1 MKRPR
6 LRAYLGLGLLA
17 AGLCGLA
24 LSGDLIVH
32 IERFVAF
39 YGLSLAGFALLATA
53 AATLPLRGALVAAVI
68 LRVIFLPGTPSL
80 TDDFYRYQWDGRV
93 QQAVINPYRYA
104 PSDPRLDRVDYTD
117 RDRVNHPRLR
127 TVYPP
132 LTEATFFG
140 VAAAGGGVLAFK
152 LLFGAFDLLTAAA
165 VWWLADA
172 PRRRQ
177 ATVLYL
183 LCPAVIVQTWGAA
196 HLEIVAVSLVVL
208 AAAALLRGRDW
219 QAGVLLGLAAAF
231 KLTPVALLAPA
242 LLGGRAQPVRFLAG
256 FIPALGV
263 PYAPYLL
270 SGGAFGSLFES
281 GAGWTGGALL
291 FALLAKIVAPEVARF
306 LCLAVFLA
314 GAVWIARSLRGRV
327 RTAPAFAWTLTLLIV
342 CLPVVHAWYWLM
354 PLTLGLAAW
363 LWLPV
368 AIGLAA
374 PFPEALIGRWPVQA
388 PPWRHLGAMAAWRR
402 FSAAGT
408 WRRLPALGP
417 RRRLEQRAG
426 AEVAAT
432 GAVPHTGRTMGR
444 RERR

>member
-24 LSGDLIVH
+24 ASGDLILH

-53 AATLPLRGALVAAVI
+53 AATLPLRGALVAALV

-93 QQAVINPYRYA
+93 QQAGVNPYRYA
-104 PSDPRLDRVDYTD
+104 PNDPRLDRVVYAD
-117 RDRVNHPRLR
+117 RDRVNHPRLK

-132 LTEATFFG
+132 LAETTFYG
-140 VAAAGGGVLAFK
+140 VATAGGGVLALK

-172 PRRRQ
+172 KRRRQ

-231 KLTPVALLAPA
+231 KVTPAALLVPA
-242 LLGGRAQPVRFLAG
+242 LVGGRAKPARFLAG
-256 FIPALGV
+256 FVPALVV
-263 PYAPYLL
+263 PYVPYLL
-270 SGGAFGSLFES
+270 SGGAFGALFES
-281 GAGWTGGALL
+281 GTGWTGTALL
-291 FALLAKIVAPEVARF
+291 FSLLKAVVDPEVASF
-306 LCLAVFLA
+306 LCAAVFLF
-314 GAVWIARSLRGRV
+314 GAVWIARSLRGRA
-327 RTAPAFAWTLTLLIV
+327 RTAPAFAWTLTLLV
-342 CLPVVHAWYWLM
+342 MCLPVVHAWYWLA
-354 PLTLGLAAW
+354 PLALGLAAGV
-363 LWLPV
+363 WLPV
-368 AIGLAA
+368 VIGLVA
-374 PFPEALIGRWPVQA
+374 PFPEALVGRWPV
-388 PPWRHLGAMAAWRR
+388 RSLGVVAV
-402 FSAAGT
+402 
-408 WRRLPALGP
+408 WRRLE
-417 RRRLEQRAG
+417 RRTDT
-426 AEVAAT
+426 EVVTT
-432 GAVPHTGRTMGR
+432 GAVPHTGHTMGR

>member
-24 LSGDLIVH
+24 LSGDLILH

-53 AATLPLRGALVAAVI
+53 AATLTLRGALVAAVV

-80 TDDFYRYQWDGRV
+80 TDDFYRYQWDGHV
-93 QQAVINPYRYA
+93 QQAGINPYRY
-104 PSDPRLDRVDYTD
+104 PPNDPRLDRIGYAD
-117 RDRVNHPRLR
+117 RALVNHPRVR

-132 LTEATFFG
+132 LAEATFFG

-172 PRRRQ
+172 KRRRQ

-231 KLTPVALLAPA
+231 KVTPAALLVPA
-242 LLGGRAQPVRFLAG
+242 LLGVRAQPARFLAG
-256 FIPALGV
+256 FIPALVV
-263 PYAPYLL
+263 PYVPYLL
-270 SGGAFGSLFES
+270 SGGAFGALFES
-281 GAGWTGGALL
+281 GTGWTGGALL
-291 FALLAKIVAPEVARF
+291 FALLAEIVDPEVARI
-306 LCLAVFLA
+306 LCAAVFLF
-314 GAVWIARSLRGRV
+314 GAVWVARSLRGRA
-327 RTAPAFAWTLTLLIV
+327 RTAPAFAWTLTLLV
-342 CLPVVHAWYWLM
+342 MCLPVVHAWYWLA
-354 PLTLGLAAW
+354 PLTLGLAAG

-368 AIGLAA
+368 VIGLFA
-374 PFPEALIGRWPVQA
+374 PFPEALVGRWPVRA
-388 PPWRHLGAMAAWRR
+388 PPWRQLGAVAVWRR
-402 FSAAGT
+402 PD
-408 WRRLPALGP
+408 RRT
-417 RRRLEQRAG
+417 G
-426 AEVAAT
+426 AQVAAAD
-432 GAVPHTGRTMGR
+432 AVTHTGHTMGR
-444 RERR
+444 KERR

>member
-6 LRAYLGLGLLA
+6 LRACLGLGLLA

-24 LSGDLIVH
+24 LSGDLILH

-39 YGLSLAGFALLATA
+39 YGVSLAGFALLATA
-53 AATLPLRGALVAAVI
+53 ATSLPLRGALVAAVV
-68 LRVIFLPGTPSL
+68 LRIVFLPGTPSL

-93 QQAVINPYRYA
+93 QQAGINPYRYA
-104 PSDPRLDRVDYTD
+104 PVDPRLDRVGYVD
-117 RDRVNHPRLR
+117 RALVNHPQVR

-132 LTEATFFG
+132 LAEATFFG
-140 VAAAGGGVLAFK
+140 VAATGGGVLAFK
-152 LLFGAFDLLTAAA
+152 LLFGAFDVLTAAA

-172 PRRRQ
+172 KRRRQ

-196 HLEIVAVSLVVL
+196 HLEIVAVSLIVL
-208 AAAALLRGRDW
+208 TAAALLRGRDW
-219 QAGVLLGLAAAF
+219 QAGVLLGLATAF
-231 KLTPVALLAPA
+231 KLTPAALLVPA
-242 LLGGRAQPVRFLAG
+242 LLGGRARTARFLAG
-256 FIPALGV
+256 FLPALV
-263 PYAPYLL
+263 LPYVPYLL

-281 GAGWTGGALL
+281 GTGWTGGALL
-291 FALLAKIVAPEVARF
+291 FALLAKIVDPEVARL

-314 GAVWIARSLRGRV
+314 GAVWIARSLRGRA

>member
-39 YGLSLAGFALLATA
+39 YGVSLAGFALLATA
-53 AATLPLRGALVAAVI
+53 ATSLPLRGALVAAVV

-93 QQAVINPYRYA
+93 QQAGINPYRYA
-104 PSDPRLDRVDYTD
+104 PVDPRLDRVGYVD
-117 RDRVNHPRLR
+117 RALVNHPQVR

-132 LTEATFFG
+132 LAEATFFG
-140 VAAAGGGVLAFK
+140 VAATGGGIVAFK
-152 LLFGAFDLLTAAA
+152 LLFGAFDVLTAAA

-172 PRRRQ
+172 KRRRQ

-196 HLEIVAVSLVVL
+196 HLEIMAVSLVVL

-219 QAGVLLGLAAAF
+219 QAGVLLGLATAF
-231 KLTPVALLAPA
+231 KLTPAALLVPA
-242 LLGGRAQPVRFLAG
+242 LLGGRARTARFLAG
-256 FIPALGV
+256 FLPALV
-263 PYAPYLL
+263 LPYVPYLL

-281 GAGWTGGALL
+281 GTGWTGGALL
-291 FALLAKIVAPEVARF
+291 FALLAKIVDPEVARL

-314 GAVWIARSLRGRV
+314 GAVWIARSLRGRA
-327 RTAPAFAWTLTLLIV
+327 RTAPAFAWTLTLLVV
-342 CLPVVHAWYWLM
+342 CLPVVHAWYWLA
-354 PLTLGLAAW
+354 PLALGLAAGI
-363 LWLPV
+363 WLPV
-368 AIGLAA
+368 VIGLVA
-374 PFPEALIGRWPVQA
+374 PFPEALVGRWPVQA
-388 PPWRHLGAMAAWRR
+388 PPWRQLGAVAVWHRWVER
-402 FSAAGT
+402 
-408 WRRLPALGP
+408 
-417 RRRLEQRAG
+417 RAG

-432 GAVPHTGRTMGR
+432 GAVPHTWRTMGR
-444 RERR
+444 RGRR

>member
-6 LRAYLGLGLLA
+6 LRAYLGLGLLV

-24 LSGDLIVH
+24 LSGDLILH

-53 AATLPLRGALVAAVI
+53 TATLPLRGALVAAVL

-93 QQAVINPYRYA
+93 QQAGINPYRYA
-104 PSDPRLDRVDYTD
+104 PNDPRLDGVAYVD
-117 RDRVNHPRLR
+117 RDRVNHPKVR

-132 LTEATFFG
+132 LAEATLLG
-140 VAAAGGGVLAFK
+140 VATAGGGVLAFK

-172 PRRRQ
+172 KRRRQ

-183 LCPAVIVQTWGAA
+183 LCPAVIVQTWEAA
-196 HLEIVAVSLVVL
+196 HLEVVAGGFVVL

-219 QAGVLLGLAAAF
+219 WAGVLLGLAAAF
-231 KLTPVALLAPA
+231 KVTPAALLVPA
-242 LLGGRAQPVRFLAG
+242 LLGGRAKPSRFLAG
-256 FIPALGV
+256 FIPALVV

-281 GAGWTGGALL
+281 GADWTGGALL
-291 FALLAKIVAPEVARF
+291 FRLLAEIVDLEAARI
-306 LCLAVFLA
+306 LCAAVFLF
-314 GAVWIARSLRGRV
+314 GAVWIALSLQGRA

-342 CLPVVHAWYWLM
+342 CLPVVHAWYWLA
-354 PLTLGLAAW
+354 PLALGLAAGT
-363 LWLPV
+363 WLPV
-368 AIGLAA
+368 VIGLVA
-374 PFPEALIGRWPVQA
+374 PLPEALVGRWPAQA
-388 PPWRHLGAMAAWRR
+388 PPWRQVGALAAWRQLD
-402 FSAAGT
+402 
-408 WRRLPALGP
+408 RRARSG
-417 RRRLEQRAG
+417 
-426 AEVAAT
+426 VAAAC
-432 GAVPHTGRTMGR
+432 AVPHTGHTMRR

>member
-24 LSGDLIVH
+24 LSGDLILH

-39 YGLSLAGFALLATA
+39 YGVSLAGFALLATA
-53 AATLPLRGALVAAVI
+53 AATLPLRGALVAAVV
-68 LRVIFLPGTPSL
+68 LRIIFLPGTPSL
-80 TDDFYRYQWDGRV
+80 TDDFHRYQWDGRV
-93 QQAVINPYRYA
+93 QQAGINPYRYA
-104 PSDPRLDRVDYTD
+104 PNDPRLDRVGYAD
-117 RDRVNHPRLR
+117 RALVNHPQVR

-132 LTEATFFG
+132 LAEATFFG

-172 PRRRQ
+172 KRRRQ

-208 AAAALLRGRDW
+208 ATAALLRRRDW
-219 QAGVLLGLAAAF
+219 QAGVNLKA
-231 KLTPVALLAPA
+231 A
-242 LLGGRAQPVRFLAG
+242 LLGGRAKPARFLAG
-256 FIPALGV
+256 FIPALVV

-281 GAGWTGGALL
+281 GTGWTGGALL
-291 FALLAKIVAPEVARF
+291 FRLLAEIVEPKVARI
-306 LCLAVFLA
+306 LCAAVLLF
-314 GAVWIARSLRGRV
+314 GAVWIARSLRGRA
-327 RTAPAFAWTLTLLIV
+327 RTAPAFAWTLTLLVV
-342 CLPVVHAWYWLM
+342 CLPVVHAWYWLA
-354 PLTLGLAAW
+354 PLALGLAAGI
-363 LWLPV
+363 WLPV
-368 AIGLAA
+368 VIGLVA
-374 PFPEALIGRWPVQA
+374 PFPEALAGRWPAQA
-388 PPWRHLGAMAAWRR
+388 PPGRQLGAVAVWCR

-408 WRRLPALGP
+408 WRRLPALSP
-417 RRRLEQRAG
+417 CRRLERRAG

-432 GAVPHTGRTMGR
+432 GAVPHTGPVSYTHL
-444 RERR
+444 

>member
-6 LRAYLGLGLLA
+6 LRAYLGLGLLV

-24 LSGDLIVH
+24 LSGDLILH

-53 AATLPLRGALVAAVI
+53 TATLPLRGALVAAVL

-93 QQAVINPYRYA
+93 QQAGINPYRYA
-104 PSDPRLDRVDYTD
+104 PNDPRLDGVAYVD
-117 RDRVNHPRLR
+117 RDRVNHPKVR

-132 LTEATFFG
+132 LAEATLLG
-140 VAAAGGGVLAFK
+140 VATAGGGVLALK

-172 PRRRQ
+172 KRRRQ

-196 HLEIVAVSLVVL
+196 HLEIVAGGLVVL

-219 QAGVLLGLAAAF
+219 WAGVLLGLAAAF
-231 KLTPVALLAPA
+231 KVTPAALLVPA
-242 LLGGRAQPVRFLAG
+242 LLGGRAKPSRFLAG
-256 FIPALGV
+256 FIPALVV

-281 GAGWTGGALL
+281 GADWTGGALL
-291 FALLAKIVAPEVARF
+291 FRLLAEIVDLEAARI
-306 LCLAVFLA
+306 LCAAVFLF
-314 GAVWIARSLRGRV
+314 GAVWIALSLQGRA

-342 CLPVVHAWYWLM
+342 CLPVVHAWYWLA
-354 PLTLGLAAW
+354 PLALGLAAGT
-363 LWLPV
+363 WLPV
-368 AIGLAA
+368 VIGLVA
-374 PFPEALIGRWPVQA
+374 PLPEALVGRWPAQA
-388 PPWRHLGAMAAWRR
+388 PPWRQVGALAAWRQLD
-402 FSAAGT
+402 
-408 WRRLPALGP
+408 RRARSG
-417 RRRLEQRAG
+417 
-426 AEVAAT
+426 VAAAC
-432 GAVPHTGRTMGR
+432 AVPHTGHTMRR

>member
-24 LSGDLIVH
+24 LSGDLILH

-39 YGLSLAGFALLATA
+39 YGLSLAGFGLVATA
-53 AATLPLRGALVAAVI
+53 ATTLPLRGAFVAAVI
-68 LRVIFLPGTPSL
+68 LRVIFLPGVPSL

-93 QQAVINPYRYA
+93 QQAGIDPYRYA
-104 PSDPRLDRVDYTD
+104 PNDARLDRVGYAD
-117 RDRVNHPRLR
+117 RALVNHPRLR

-132 LTEATFFG
+132 LAEATFYG
-140 VAAAGGGVLAFK
+140 VASAGGGVLAFK

-172 PRRRQ
+172 KRRRQ

-219 QAGVLLGLAAAF
+219 QAGLLLGLAAAF
-231 KLTPVALLAPA
+231 KVTPAALLVPA
-242 LLGGRAQPVRFLAG
+242 LLGGRAKPARLLAG
-256 FIPALGV
+256 FIPALV
-263 PYAPYLL
+263 LPYVPYLL

-281 GAGWTGGALL
+281 GAGWTGTALL
-291 FALLAKIVAPEVARF
+291 FSLLTEIVDPHIARL
-306 LCLAVFLA
+306 LCAAVFLF
-314 GAVWIARSLRGRV
+314 GAVWIARSLRGRA
-327 RTAPAFAWTLTLLIV
+327 RTAPAFAWTLTLLVV
-342 CLPVVHAWYWLM
+342 CLPVVHAWYWLA
-354 PLTLGLAAW
+354 PLALGLAAGI
-363 LWLPV
+363 WLPV
-368 AIGLAA
+368 VLGLAA
-374 PFPEALIGRWPVQA
+374 PFPEALVGRWPV
-388 PPWRHLGAMAAWRR
+388 RSLGVAVV
-402 FSAAGT
+402 
-408 WRRLPALGP
+408 RRLD
-417 RRRLEQRAG
+417 RHAG
-426 AEVAAT
+426 ARVAVT
-432 GAVPHTGRTMGR
+432 RAVPHTGHRMGW